1 MTDETKVTNWLKDN
15 TDLSWTRTNG
25 DSPAVRDDRLYINR
39 SEGYEIRDLILN
51 YYKKYNLTHK
61 SENYTI
67 TLKKVLKYKKG
78 EKVKTEL
85 MLNHLKNN
93 NENCK

>member
-1 MTDETKVTNWLKDN
+1 MTNEKKVTNWLENN

-51 YYKKYNLTHK
+51 YYKNCNLAHK
-61 SENYTI
+61 DENYVKTFNKI
-67 TLKKVLKYKKG
+67 IKYKKG
-78 EKVKTEL
+78 EKVKTEDIL
-85 MLNHLKNN
+85 RHLKNN